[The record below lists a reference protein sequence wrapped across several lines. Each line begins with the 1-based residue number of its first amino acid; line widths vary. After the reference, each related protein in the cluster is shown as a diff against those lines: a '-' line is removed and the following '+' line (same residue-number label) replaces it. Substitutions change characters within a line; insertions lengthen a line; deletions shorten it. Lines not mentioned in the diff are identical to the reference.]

1 MEKQLSFGLENLSS
15 GKKKNSSP
23 IKHLSGKK
31 RGEKTKEQAGSQK
44 RARNKR
50 NVKTVIKKRGKLQ
63 NPIEN
68 QEKFKEQTVIEL
80 LPKVKEEL
88 KLKTLSLEGVKAED
102 TLKETSPDVHSPR
115 KELLFENLVSVETVA
130 EVLGLAPKTI
140 RNWVSARRIPFVRV
154 GRKVMFRRKSFE
166 LWLNRKEI
174 KSWL

>member
-31 RGEKTKEQAGSQK
+31 RGEKTKEQA
-44 RARNKR
+44 
-50 NVKTVIKKRGKLQ
+50 
-63 NPIEN
+63 
-68 QEKFKEQTVIEL
+68 VIEL

-88 KLKTLSLEGVKAED
+88 KLKSLFLEGVKAEGNP
-102 TLKETSPDVHSPR
+102 LKETSPDVHSPK

>member
-1 MEKQLSFGLENLSS
+1 MEKQLSFEFQILSS
-15 GKKKNSSP
+15 GKRQHSSLK
-23 IKHLSGKK
+23 KHLSSKK
-31 RGEKTKEQAGSQK
+31 DKKPKQK
-44 RARNKR
+44 
-50 NVKTVIKKRGKLQ
+50 
-63 NPIEN
+63 N
-68 QEKFKEQTVIEL
+68 QERQPVIEL

-88 KLKTLSLEGVKAED
+88 KLKTLSLEGVKTED

-166 LWLNRKEI
+166 LWLNRKET

>member
-1 MEKQLSFGLENLSS
+1 MEKQLSFEFQILSS
-15 GKKKNSSP
+15 GKQQHSSLK
-23 IKHLSGKK
+23 KHLSSKK
-31 RGEKTKEQAGSQK
+31 DKKPKQK
-44 RARNKR
+44 
-50 NVKTVIKKRGKLQ
+50 
-63 NPIEN
+63 N
-68 QEKFKEQTVIEL
+68 QERQLVTQL

-88 KLKTLSLEGVKAED
+88 KLKSLSLEGVKAED
-102 TLKETSPDVHSPR
+102 NPLKETPPDVHSP
-115 KELLFENLVSVETVA
+115 KEELLFENLVSVEIVA